1 MRFQTFYHPI
11 QIILNKKSMRTI
23 KLGTKSSEV
32 YYLNEL
38 LQKLKY
44 SVIVS
49 DHFGIQTD
57 EAVRDFQLKNNL
69 VVDGVVGLK
78 TWSALI
84 EQNKNGLSSNSKL
97 LSEQNL
103 IEFSNAHNL
112 ELAVVKAVNEVECGG
127 KGFLVD
133 GRPKILFEGHIFWR
147 ELENRNINP
156 ANFVNA
162 NNQDILYKN
171 YTKKYYL
178 GGTAEYTRLEKAM
191 HLNADKKFSDAA
203 KCSASWGLYQIM
215 GFNAVSIGYKTID
228 EFVDKIY
235 LNEGEHL
242 KAFGMFLVK
251 NNLIGFLRNK
261 KWADFASKYN
271 GPGYKS
277 NKYDEKLMKA
287 YNKFSA

>member
-57 EAVRDFQLKNNL
+57 KAVRDFQLKNNL

-103 IEFSNAHNL
+103 IEFSNAH
-112 ELAVVKAVNEVECGG
+112 
-127 KGFLVD
+127 
-133 GRPKILFEGHIFWR
+133 
-147 ELENRNINP
+147 
-156 ANFVNA
+156 
-162 NNQDILYKN
+162 
-171 YTKKYYL
+171 
-178 GGTAEYTRLEKAM
+178 
-191 HLNADKKFSDAA
+191 
-203 KCSASWGLYQIM
+203 
-215 GFNAVSIGYKTID
+215 
-228 EFVDKIY
+228 
-235 LNEGEHL
+235 
-242 KAFGMFLVK
+242 
-251 NNLIGFLRNK
+251 
-261 KWADFASKYN
+261 
-271 GPGYKS
+271 
-277 NKYDEKLMKA
+277 
-287 YNKFSA
+287 